1 MLFGCV
7 KGKTSTLSDQI
18 SMGLCAIKQN
28 SRR

>member
-18 SMGLCAIKQN
+18 RMGLCAIKQN
-28 SRR
+28 IMW